1 MDDHQAKALCPL
13 DGRYKDCL
21 GNMLDDFSEMGQ
33 TRLRVK
39 VEARY
44 LLFLGKVL
52 GFETPPEEWLASL
65 SLGDFEAIKALEARF
80 NDDVKAVEVWMG
92 TRLPEGMESLKPW
105 IRFGLTS
112 QDVAGTAMA
121 LALKDFSY
129 RYASLI
135 DRVMDRLATIVA
147 INPSTPIVAINPSTP
162 MVGHTHGQVATPTT
176 MGAEIGVFLYRLKE
190 VRKDYSSL
198 RQMTKFGGAV
208 GKLNAHKVAFE
219 EKDWPSLMRDFVETL
234 GLVREETSTQS
245 SSYDAFGKM
254 FHWMSR
260 LSMILVD
267 LCRDLR
273 LYLSK
278 GYLTL
283 QARKEEVGS
292 STMSHKI
299 NPMHFEN
306 AEGNFELGSVILSFL
321 ALRLP
326 RSRLQ
331 RDLTD
336 STLCRSVGTGLG
348 YLVVGLTSLL
358 RGLDRLAFVP
368 AKALTDLE
376 AHPEVLAEAYQ
387 TLLRKEGIPDAYDRL
402 KSLTRG
408 PSEPLT
414 LGRMHAW
421 IDGQEDLSEGLKLEM
436 KALRPPDY
444 TGYA

>member
-13 DGRYKDCL
+13 DGRYKDRL
-21 GNMLDDFSEMGQ
+21 GNILDDFSEMGQ

-52 GFETPPEEWLASL
+52 GFETPPEEWLANL

-80 NDDVKAVEVWMG
+80 NHDVKAVEVWMG
-92 TRLPEGMESLKPW
+92 TRLPTGMESLKPW
-105 IRFGLTS
+105 IHFGLTS
-112 QDVAGTAMA
+112 QDVAGTAVA

-129 RYASLI
+129 RYVSLI
-135 DRVMDRLATIVA
+135 DRVMVRLAIIV
-147 INPSTPIVAINPSTP
+147 STNPSTP

-176 MGAEIGVFLYRLKE
+176 MGAELGVFVYRLKE
-190 VRKDYSSL
+190 VRKDYALL
-198 RQMTKFGGAV
+198 RHMTKFGGAV

-219 EKDWPSLMRDFVETL
+219 GKDWPSLMRDFVETL

-260 LSMILVD
+260 LSMILLD

-292 STMSHKI
+292 STMPHKI

-326 RSRLQ
+326 RSRIQ
-331 RDLTD
+331 HDLTD

-358 RGLDRLAFVP
+358 RGLDRLTYCP
-368 AKALTDLE
+368 TKAMDDLE

-387 TLLRKEGIPDAYDRL
+387 TLLRREGIPDAYDRL

-408 PSEPLT
+408 PTKPLT
-414 LGRMHAW
+414 LTRMHEW
-421 IDGQEDLSEGLKLEM
+421 IEGQKDFPEALKLEM
-436 KALRPPDY
+436 KSLRPSNY